1 MYVTTRLEMW
11 EIVVDIDQSSS
22 KSQPAMQVGI
32 KYLDIANSVSDNEQ
46 AVTNIVKIGKNM
58 FQRTTAGRI

>member
-1 MYVTTRLEMW
+1 MYLTTRLEMW

-46 AVTNIVKIGKNM
+46 AVTTIVKIGKNM
-58 FQRTTAGRI
+58 FQRTTA